1 MAEAEGSGRKPIWK
15 RGWFIVLA
23 IIVAASIGASMSG
36 DKEETASPRP
46 GSSKTP
52 PAADEPG
59 VGDPVR
65 DGQFEFTVQR
75 VKCGAKRVGG
85 QFGEDAQGKFC
96 FVYMTVKN
104 IGDQSQAFSGDEQL
118 MFDEEGREFSADTEA
133 QFYLD
138 DGNAIYEEIN
148 PGNKVEGIVVFD
160 IPKDARPARLELHD
174 SIFSGGV
181 DVLI

>member
-1 MAEAEGSGRKPIWK
+1 MAEVESSGKKPFWK

-23 IIVAASIGASMSG
+23 IIVAGSVGAAMSG
-36 DKEETASPRP
+36 DKDRTASPSPDRNNQA
-46 GSSKTP
+46 GSG
-52 PAADEPG
+52 APG

-65 DGQFEFTVQR
+65 DGQFEFTVNR
-75 VKCGAKRVGG
+75 VKCGIKRVGG

-96 FVYMTVKN
+96 FVYLTVEN
-104 IGDQSQAFSGDEQL
+104 IGDQAQAFSGDEQL
-118 MFDEEGREFSADTEA
+118 MFDEQGREFSADTEA

-160 IPKDARPARLELHD
+160 IPLDARPARLELHD